1 MAKAAMAIVKTEQI
15 LPKADVGEKSL
26 KEKMLKAQ
34 RLFGLELSRLF
45 HTPDYVPYAV
55 IEVRNHF
62 EIWPIR
68 TEKFKLSL
76 AHLFLQ
82 KTRKLPCKADIK
94 KASEELEWLALL
106 VGQKREV
113 FNRIVKLDDAI
124 YVDLVNSEWE
134 QVKIT
139 ADGWN
144 VISCSDS
151 PARFI
156 RQPGMLELAKPIKG
170 GSLDTLRNF
179 TNPGNEESFI
189 LIVSWLLGVMN
200 PDGPFP
206 ILIINGV
213 QGSLKS
219 TTIKILR
226 SCIDPSVSVSRS
238 LPQSEQDLQISASK
252 SLIQSCDNISSLSKR
267 MSDALCRLSTGGGS
281 AKRKLYTNDS
291 EVILNAIKPIILGGI
306 PNFATQNDLLDRTI
320 IINQPHIPDQQR
332 RPESEIMN
340 AWKREMPG
348 IFGALCHAVSTALHN
363 FEKVNLGA
371 YPRMADFAHFV
382 VAAEPALPWNNGMFL
397 KAYENNRADLV
408 DIAIDADP
416 AGTFVLEFMDKRDEW
431 SGTHSELLE
440 SLKNIVPKS
449 IQRIKEWPKSPN
461 SLSNRL
467 MKLEA
472 FLGKKGVKIERKR
485 RADKRIITL
494 RKLDVEEKPNKTSCS
509 DESPYDDTNR
519 PDQSDPDQ
527 DGSLELR
534 EVPESEIYGDYK
546 GEPIEIIE
554 VIIDREPGE
563 M

>member
-1 MAKAAMAIVKTEQI
+1 MAELAIAKIEQI

-34 RLFGLELSRLF
+34 RLFGLESSRLF
-45 HTPDYVPYAV
+45 HTPNNVPYAV

-68 TEKFKLSL
+68 SEKFKLSL
-76 AHLFLQ
+76 ARLFLQ
-82 KTRKLPCKADIK
+82 TTGKLPCKADIK

-113 FNRIVKLDDAI
+113 FNRIVKLGNAI
-124 YVDLVNSEWE
+124 YIDLVNSEWD

-139 ADGWN
+139 AAGWN
-144 VISCSDS
+144 IISCSDS

-156 RQPGMLELAKPIKG
+156 RQPGMLEIAKPIKG
-170 GSLDTLRNF
+170 GSLDTLRDF

-189 LIVSWLLGVMN
+189 LIVSWLLGAMN

-252 SLIQSCDNISSLSKR
+252 SLIQSYDNISSLSKR

-320 IINQPHIPDQQR
+320 IINQPYIPDQQR

-340 AWKREMPG
+340 AWKREMPS
-348 IFGALCHAVSTALHN
+348 IFGALCHAVSTALRN
-363 FEKVNLGA
+363 FEKVNLDV

-382 VAAEPALPWNNGMFL
+382 VAAEPALPWNNGRFL
-397 KAYENNRADLV
+397 KAYENNRAELV
-408 DIAIDADP
+408 DIAIDEDP
-416 AGTFVLEFMDKRDEW
+416 AGTFVLEFMDNRDEW

-440 SLKNIVPKS
+440 SLNNIVPKN
-449 IQRIKEWPKSPN
+449 IQKIKEWPKSPN

-472 FLGKKGVKIERKR
+472 FLMKKGLKIERKR
-485 RADKRIITL
+485 QSDKRIITF
-494 RKLDVEEKPNKTSCS
+494 RKIDVNQPQNRQSCS
-509 DESPYDDTNR
+509 DNR
-519 PDQSDPDQ
+519 PFFKANRKGQSDIVKD
-527 DGSLELR
+527 D
-534 EVPESEIYGDYK
+534 EVQLKKVSRYEVEGNYK
-546 GEPIEIIE
+546 GEPAKITE
-554 VIIDREPGE
+554 VIIDREQGE
-563 M
+563 I